1 MSRPYRLLPA
11 VLLSLSPTLA
21 AAQVLNVAFGE
32 SLEPYVMP
40 QQASGIEVEIIRE
53 ALRAEGLGMQPVFM
67 AQKRLPLA
75 LKNPRIDAIA
85 TIRPDSGL
93 KAAYSDPYVYYEDVA
108 ITLRSR
114 NLQLREVAEL
124 GKYSISAF
132 PLATQYLGA
141 EFARMAANNPRYGE
155 TGNQVDQ
162 NRLLY
167 RHLIDVVVADQRIFK
182 YMNQRVVSDFREVVQ
197 PVSYHQLFEKLP
209 YRVAF
214 RSAALRDRFNR
225 GLATLND
232 NGLYQQILNRFQYAD
247 SVD

>member
-11 VLLSLSPTLA
+11 MLLSLSPTLA

-32 SLEPYVMP
+32 SLEPYVIP

-67 AQKRLPLA
+67 AQQRLPLA
-75 LKNPRIDAIA
+75 LKSPRIDAIA

-93 KAAYSDPYVYYEDVA
+93 KAAYSEPYVYHEDVA

-114 NLQLREVAEL
+114 KLQLRAVAEL

-141 EFARMAANNPRYGE
+141 EFARMAAGNPRYGE

-162 NRLLY
+162 NRLLH
-167 RHLIDVVVADQRIFK
+167 RHLVDMVVADHRIFR
-182 YMNQRVVSDFREVVQ
+182 YMNRRVVSDFRELVQ

-225 GLATLND
+225 GLAALYD
-232 NGLYQQILNRFQYAD
+232 NGLHQRILHRYQDPDDID
-247 SVD
+247 

>member
-214 RSAALRDRFNR
+214 RSTALRDRFNR
-225 GLATLND
+225 GLATLNG
-232 NGLYQQILNRFQYAD
+232 NGLYQQILNRFQHTD
-247 SVD
+247 VD